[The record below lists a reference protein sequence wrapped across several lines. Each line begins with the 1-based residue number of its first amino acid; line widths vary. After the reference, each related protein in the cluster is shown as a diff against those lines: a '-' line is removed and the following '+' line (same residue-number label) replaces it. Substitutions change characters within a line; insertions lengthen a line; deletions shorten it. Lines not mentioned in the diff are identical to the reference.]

1 VAGLSDK
8 TLMAYADGV
17 LDPAERAAVEAAL
30 REHPEYQLKV
40 AKFRAT
46 LEPVQRAIDGDL
58 DKARLAALAAKIR
71 RAEERS
77 STADDPGARIVKLPG
92 RRAPTAASAPRT
104 YAPLALAASLAL
116 MIGGGLGWLARGA
129 PEPAPLAAPGLVA
142 FDDGSLV
149 AAGPL
154 AKLLE
159 TTSSGTALRASLS
172 NGAAWQLKAS
182 FSFRSVDGVPC
193 RRYEMGRDA
202 SARFAGYACRSA
214 DGRWSVRA
222 QARLPATL
230 ENRSGGGDFTPAGGD
245 EDALDAAVRA
255 AMDGDMLPTTEEAR
269 LIAGAW
275 ATRR

>member
-1 VAGLSDK
+1 MAGLSDK

-17 LDPAERAAVEAAL
+17 LDPAERTAVEAEL
-30 REHPEYQLKV
+30 REHPEYRLKV

-77 STADDPGARIVKLPG
+77 PTADDPGARIVKLPG
-92 RRAPTAASAPRT
+92 RRAPTAASAPRA

-116 MIGGGLGWLARGA
+116 VIGGGLGWLARGA

-159 TTSSGTALRASLS
+159 TASSGTALRASLS

-182 FSFRSVDGVPC
+182 FSFRSVDGAPC
-193 RRYEMGRDA
+193 RRYEMDRDP
-202 SARFAGYACRSA
+202 SARFAGYACRGA

-222 QARLPATL
+222 QARLPAAL
-230 ENRSGGGDFTPAGGD
+230 ENKPGEDYTPAGD
-245 EDALDAAVRA
+245 DQDAALDAAVSA
-255 AMDGDMLPTTEEAR
+255 AMDGEMLPATEEAR